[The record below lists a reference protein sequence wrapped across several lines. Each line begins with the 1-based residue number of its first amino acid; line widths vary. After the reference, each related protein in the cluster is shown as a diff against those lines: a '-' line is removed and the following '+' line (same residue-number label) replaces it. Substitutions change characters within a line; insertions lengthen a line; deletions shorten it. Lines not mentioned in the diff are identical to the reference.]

1 MTKQKPGTP
10 QDAYRKKIVHTYCRR
25 PWQKQKGEKKSRL
38 SNYIFAVLA
47 SAEKDVDFGSAI
59 QGWGVS

>member
-1 MTKQKPGTP
+1 MTKQK
-10 QDAYRKKIVHTYCRR
+10 H
-25 PWQKQKGEKKSRL
+25 KGEKKSRL